1 MSIAHVGVAV
11 SSRRVSIFSGLKSL
25 AGSGVAL
32 RVVQLAC
39 MEVDPHMYMYMWL
52 SQVEKV
58 NSKHTPNAR

>member
-39 MEVDPHMYMYMWL
+39 MEVDPHMYMWL

-58 NSKHTPNAR
+58 NSTHTPNAR